1 MPFLDAIFTRK
12 EDGSVKFTLQR
23 KKTHTDQHL
32 NFASHQP
39 KHQKL
44 GIVRALMNRCDT
56 ITTEEGDKKCEMKHM
71 RGVLRFY
78 HDFAQNSNIIGIKDF
93 TIVSLDLR
101 MVVRK

>member
-71 RGVLRFY
+71 RGVLRVCRYFWPLKKVT
-78 HDFAQNSNIIGIKDF
+78 DNNTEK
-93 TIVSLDLR
+93 
-101 MVVRK
+101 K